1 MSNIKK
7 LIPIIRYNKILEDL
21 FESLATLEIA
31 DAVDTPEYRGKIEAI
46 QLTKDIIDDNYRRLN
61 LSDKELV
68 DFQDELV
75 ALNHLDFE
83 NSDFTLE
90 ILNLKEHNKILKT
103 INDLV
108 TLSLTRRSYMYD
120 YYQGLSLINEK
131 ILGNLDWNKRVTYL
145 QQVEEEYII
154 RELESNIFAITT
166 LLYIEEYIKNEHR
179 KTYRNAAIKIKYRLI
194 YIYPYLTSIFLEDK
208 NLLAQADE
216 LKERIQRIDKL
227 RKDMMF
233 QEYLIPLTF
242 TTQYELNQFK
252 NFDSEYY
259 SKRKNRFKAIMR
271 AIYIKTCISI
281 NYDPKGLDIL
291 NKLRDDLLKS
301 DIDETSKEEIAYS
314 FETNAKLSMSKKID

>member
-1 MSNIKK
+1 
-7 LIPIIRYNKILEDL
+7 
-21 FESLATLEIA
+21 
-31 DAVDTPEYRGKIEAI
+31 
-46 QLTKDIIDDNYRRLN
+46 
-61 LSDKELV
+61 
-68 DFQDELV
+68 
-75 ALNHLDFE
+75 
-83 NSDFTLE
+83 
-90 ILNLKEHNKILKT
+90 
-103 INDLV
+103 
-108 TLSLTRRSYMYD
+108 MYD

-166 LLYIEEYIKNEHR
+166 LLYIEEYIQTEHR
-179 KTYRNAAIKIKYRLI
+179 KIYRNAAIKIKYRLI
-194 YIYPYLTSIFLEDK
+194 YIYPYLTTIFLADE
-208 NLLAQADE
+208 NFIAQADE
-216 LKERIQRIDKL
+216 LKERIQRLDKL
-227 RKDMMF
+227 RKEMMF

-291 NKLRDDLLKS
+291 NKLRDDLLKVIS
-301 DIDETSKEEIAYS
+301 MKL
-314 FETNAKLSMSKKID
+314 AKKKSPILLRLMPNCRCQKRLTKIDKIDIILKNLLRRERRGKIIN